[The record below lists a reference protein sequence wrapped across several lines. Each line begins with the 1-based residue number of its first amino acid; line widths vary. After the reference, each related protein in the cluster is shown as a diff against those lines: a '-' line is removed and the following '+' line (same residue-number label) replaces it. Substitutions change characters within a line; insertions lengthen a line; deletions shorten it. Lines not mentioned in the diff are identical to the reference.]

1 MQPMKLKDYIKDK
14 GLTTRKV
21 AKELGISRGYLF
33 ELMAER
39 TLAGRVTALRI
50 VEWSDGM
57 VKLQDLWE

>member
-1 MQPMKLKDYIKDK
+1 MKLKDYIKDK

>member
-1 MQPMKLKDYIKDK
+1 
-14 GLTTRKV
+14 
-21 AKELGISRGYLF
+21 
-33 ELMAER
+33 LMAER